1 MSLKQISVVII
12 AKNAEET
19 IAKCLDALVRF
30 DEVLLY
36 LNDSSDNTQKIASG
50 YSNVSVVQG
59 GFLGFGETKNA
70 AAVHAK
76 HGWIL
81 SLDSDEVLSDRGI
94 DEIENLDL
102 NKENIIYQLKRDNY
116 FLGYKTQSQDKIERI
131 YHKQFTHFNNN
142 KVHEKIIIPSS
153 AKVIRLKQSFK
164 HLNITDI
171 NQTLTKIIHY
181 TDLSS
186 KEKKMCSFSV
196 VIAKALF
203 GFFKTYFIH
212 GNILKGWVGF
222 ALAVNSANKRYYKY
236 IKQFINCQQERE
248 KSV

>member
-19 IAKCLDALVRF
+19 IAECLDALVRF

-36 LNDSSDNTQKIASG
+36 LNNSSDNTQKIALG
-50 YSNVSVVQG
+50 YKNVCIVQG
-59 GFLGFGETKNA
+59 KFLGFGETKNIA
-70 AAVHAK
+70 ASHAK
-76 HGWIL
+76 HDWIL

-94 DEIENLDL
+94 DEIKNLDF
-102 NKENIIYQLKRDNY
+102 KDKQIIYQLKRDNY
-116 FLGYKTQSQDKIERI
+116 FLGHKTQSQDTIERL
-131 YHKQFTHFNNN
+131 YHKHFTHFNDN
-142 KVHEKIIIPSS
+142 KVHEKIIVPSV
-153 AKVIRLKQSFK
+153 AKIICLKQSFK
-164 HLNITDI
+164 HLNIIDI

-186 KEKKMCSFSV
+186 KEKKMCFFSV
-196 VIAKALF
+196 VIAKAMF
-203 GFFKTYFIH
+203 GFFKTYFIQ

-236 IKQFINCQQERE
+236 IKQFINCQKE
-248 KSV
+248 KNR